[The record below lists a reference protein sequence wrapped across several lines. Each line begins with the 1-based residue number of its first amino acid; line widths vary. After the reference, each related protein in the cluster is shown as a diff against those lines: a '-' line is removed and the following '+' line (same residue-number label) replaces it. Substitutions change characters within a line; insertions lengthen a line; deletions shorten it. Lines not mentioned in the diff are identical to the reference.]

1 LATVTRGTFENEV
14 NSVADIQSLDSSA
27 DMPSSRPVIASAA
40 DGSLVESLRNGEE
53 DAFNALVEQ
62 YYTSMVRIA
71 MIYVPSQEIAEDVV
85 QETWIAV
92 LKGLDRFEGRS
103 SLKTWIYTIL
113 TNRAK
118 TRAQREGR
126 YVPLDL
132 SDDSD
137 SEPAVPTERFRPIDD
152 PNYPNHWL
160 PDLKPQSW
168 ENVPE
173 AHLLSS
179 ETLTLI
185 TQAINMLP
193 PNQREVIRLRDVE
206 GFSSMEVCNILSLS
220 ETNQRVLLH
229 RARSRVRA
237 ALEKYL
243 AD

>member
-1 LATVTRGTFENEV
+1 M
-14 NSVADIQSLDSSA
+14 ADLQPLDSSGEV
-27 DMPSSRPVIASAA
+27 PSSRPLIATSA
-40 DGSLVESLRNGEE
+40 DMSLVEALRNGDE
-53 DAFNALVEQ
+53 DAFNGLVEQ
-62 YYTSMVRIA
+62 YYASMVRIA
-71 MIYVPSQEIAEDVV
+71 MIYVPSQEIAEEVV

-103 SLKTWIYTIL
+103 SLKTWIFTIL

-132 SDDSD
+132 SDDSEA
-137 SEPAVPTERFRPIDD
+137 EPAVPADRFRPADD
-152 PNYPNHWL
+152 PNYPGHWL
-160 PDLKPQSW
+160 PDQKPQNW
-168 ENVPE
+168 ESVPE

-179 ETLTLI
+179 ETMMLI
-185 TQAINMLP
+185 AQAIQNLP

-206 GFSSMEVCNILSLS
+206 GFSSAEVCNILMLS

-229 RARSRVRA
+229 RARSRVRR
-237 ALEKYL
+237 ALEDYM